1 MERKL
6 SDSSTVKPDG
16 HVARTTSLDMRRDER
31 SGPTLRV
38 NISIILLRILNH
50 NESDVAVM
58 IIHPSNEGSNAREIE
73 GCKVH
78 VSLTGGV
85 GFEFSVNTNTGNASV
100 LLRGSHCRV
109 FP

>member
-1 MERKL
+1 MECKL
-6 SDSSTVKPDG
+6 SNSSTVKPDG
-16 HVARTTSLDMRRDER
+16 HVARATSLDIRRDER

-38 NISIILLRILNH
+38 NISRSLLRILNH
-50 NESDVAVM
+50 NVSDIAVM
-58 IIHPSNEGSNAREIE
+58 VVYPSNERSNAREIE

-85 GFEFSVNTNTGNASV
+85 GFEFSVNTDTGNASV
-100 LLRGSHCRV
+100 LLRDSHCRV

>member
-1 MERKL
+1 MECKL
-6 SDSSTVKPDG
+6 SNSSTVKSDG

-31 SGPTLRV
+31 SGPTICV
-38 NISIILLRILNH
+38 KISRSLLRILNH
-50 NESDVAVM
+50 NVSDVAVM
-58 IIHPSNEGSNAREIE
+58 VIHPSNEGSDAREIE

-78 VSLTGGV
+78 VSLTGRV

-100 LLRGSHCRV
+100 ILRDSHCRV